1 MVLAIV
7 ALGCGLY
14 LQPAGITTG
23 LYLQPAGIATGLY
36 LQPVSIMI
44 HPQLAAPLHFS
55 AEKSAPL
62 QPEGAGSPSSVGVA
76 ENSLPP
82 SMPAATPPVM
92 TAVASP
98 AETVEVSSM
107 AELPSAP
114 VPYAAVN
121 SPAPKAFLK
130 PAKPMT
136 VSVAALREE
145 DRRNR
150 RLWIGLGIAAHSA
163 ATFDA
168 WSTRHAITTS
178 GAQELNPLLR
188 PFAGNASLYAAIQV
202 APALLDFAGRK
213 MMYSRYSWMRRAW
226 WVPQSASLVSSVFC
240 GAHNLSV
247 H

>member
-1 MVLAIV
+1 MVLAIF

-14 LQPAGITTG
+14 LQP
-23 LYLQPAGIATGLY
+23 
-36 LQPVSIMI
+36 VNIMI
-44 HPQLAAPLHFS
+44 HPQLAAQHHFS
-55 AEKSAPL
+55 AEKAALL
-62 QPEGAGSPSSVGVA
+62 QPEDAGLSSSVAVA
-76 ENSLPP
+76 ENSLPL

-92 TAVASP
+92 TAEAAP
-98 AETVEVSSM
+98 AEPVEVSRM
-107 AELPSAP
+107 AELPFAP
-114 VPYAAVN
+114 VPSPAVS
-121 SPAPKAFLK
+121 SPAPIAFLK

-150 RLWIGLGIAAHSA
+150 RLWMALGIASHSA

-178 GAQELNPLLR
+178 GAQELNPLLK
-188 PFAGNASLYAAIQV
+188 PFAGNASLYVAIQV

-213 MMYSRYSWMRRAW
+213 MMYSRYSWVRHAW
-226 WVPQSASLVSSVFC
+226 WVPQSASLVSSIFC